1 MACGRCGLR
10 WGVSDVDRP
19 QCLELERRQRPR
31 GPAGTAMA
39 QLRAEYAR
47 GPVLPEGGFVTPER
61 RQDPEQRA
69 MFEALARAV
78 DLRELLVKYMRHM
91 RREEGS
97 TGAAWIGSD
106 GRGYFSD
113 VLFSPSEVALLKL
126 CADEAE
132 DGGA

>member
-1 MACGRCGLR
+1 MGTCSAVQQGDEMACGRCGLR
-10 WGVSDVDRP
+10 WGVADVDKP
-19 QCLELERRQRPR
+19 QCLQHERRSRPR
-31 GPAGTAMA
+31 GQAGPAFPPGM
-39 QLRAEYAR
+39 L
-47 GPVLPEGGFVTPER
+47 VPER

-69 MFEALARAV
+69 TFEVMARAV

-91 RREEGS
+91 RAEEGS

-126 CADEAE
+126 CAEEAE
-132 DGGA
+132 GGA